1 MPTSY
6 LEIVQLE
13 NGDFAL
19 QRSGEDEHS
28 LVTISFSEEAKAFLK
43 EHTTTVARTM
53 IGAGIEMVGDLS
65 HPNGLM
71 DEELDNAT
79 IH

>member
-6 LEIVQLE
+6 LEIVELE

-19 QRSGEDEHS
+19 QRSGDEEHS
-28 LVTISFSEEAKAFLK
+28 LVTISFSAEAKAFLK
-43 EHTTTVARTM
+43 EHTITVARTM
-53 IGAGIEMVGDLS
+53 MGAGIETVGELS
-65 HPNGLM
+65 YDPDSP
-71 DEELDNAT
+71 DEGAEGAT